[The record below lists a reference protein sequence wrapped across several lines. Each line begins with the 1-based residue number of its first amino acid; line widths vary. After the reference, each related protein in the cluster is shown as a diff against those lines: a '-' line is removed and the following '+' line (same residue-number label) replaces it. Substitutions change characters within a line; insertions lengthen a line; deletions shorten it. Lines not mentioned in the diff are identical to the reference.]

1 MKKIT
6 LLFASLCLLMQMGFA
21 QSRTVSGVVTAKE
34 DGFPVIGASI
44 LVKGTTTG
52 TITDIDGNYSIQ
64 VPEGGTLVFT
74 YVGMKKQELQ
84 PKSNVLNVVMV
95 SEAVAIEEV
104 VVTAMGVKQEKK
116 RMNFAV
122 QSLNADNL
130 IESRDANFVNS
141 LQGKIAGVSV
151 TSAGGSPN
159 SGSQMVIRG
168 ISSINPSQN
177 NEPLFIIDGMQVA
190 GGASKAADIN
200 PNDIENVTVLK
211 GAAASAL
218 YGQEAANGVV
228 MITTKAGQVG
238 KVKVTAGGSVQI
250 DNAVRIPRLQRIYA
264 PGSNGLYREQVTGG
278 RGPLIKE
285 GEPTY
290 DNVGDFLGTGV
301 YQKYDLSASG
311 GTEKFTGYASAS
323 YSNTKGIVQEDYLN
337 KIGVLLKG
345 SYTIKNVTLTAML
358 NITNN
363 ESRGF
368 GASMSSI
375 YSWPINDEMKN
386 YINEDGT
393 MHRLYIA
400 EEKQNSPV
408 NPYWAR
414 YKDYGKNESTR
425 NLMQGSV
432 SWKAFKNFD
441 ITGRISY
448 DQTNSSSHS
457 YSTPRWDESD
467 FTEAELE
474 KVPKSVFGS
483 YYYSQAKSKL
493 LNANAVATYKIEL
506 PKDFSID
513 LMAGAE
519 LKMSESVSSTIGG
532 RDFILPGEFYSQQNL
547 NPDEVINGDD
557 VTMYRRQK
565 RNFGFYGEARFD
577 YKGLAHISATIRNDH
592 SSTLDP
598 EHNSYVYPSVTAGII
613 WSEAFGSI
621 ANDWFSYGKLR
632 GNWAMVGKDAV
643 SYLFDRKY
651 KPFVTFPDGGYAID
665 PARSTAQGLRPEMTS
680 SWEIGMDL
688 RFFDSK
694 TKLDIAYYSTRV
706 DDQIV
711 NVRVSPASGY
721 ILQTRNEGS
730 VKNHGVEISLEQQI
744 MKTKDIEW
752 TAAANF
758 GLNRGTVLS
767 LPEQITE
774 LQGTQYTDMFPT
786 AYLHGSTT
794 AISGKDYLRTE
805 DGKIICTPEGTPV
818 IDPQKQKLIGN
829 REPDFLL
836 GVSTNFRWKDLSVGL
851 LLDGRCGGDVAN
863 ITARGLYSNGQHRD
877 LEFYRNRQIIFDG
890 VVQQADGTYVP
901 NTTPV
906 IFDEKFMNDYFV
918 AVSSNFIEDGSYIR
932 LSYVTLAYDFG
943 SLLKKTPITGLKLSV
958 TGRNLF
964 LLTHYSGN
972 DPQININTSSG
983 GTGGMGID
991 NYNVPTTRSF
1001 NFNLNISF

>member
-21 QSRTVSGVVTAKE
+21 QSKTVTGVVTAKE
-34 DGFPVIGASI
+34 DGFPIIGASI

-64 VPEGGTLVFT
+64 VPDGGTLVFT

-84 PKSNVLNVVMV
+84 PSSGVLNVVMI
-95 SEAVAIEEV
+95 SDAVAIEEV

-116 RMNFAV
+116 KMNFAV

-130 IESRDANFVNS
+130 IESKDANFVNS

-238 KVKVTAGGSVQI
+238 KVKVNASASVQI
-250 DNAVRIPRLQRIYA
+250 DNAVRVPKIQRTYA
-264 PGSNGLYREQVTGG
+264 PGSSGLYKEQTTGG
-278 RGPLIKE
+278 RGPLIQD
-285 GEPTY
+285 GEQTY
-290 DNVGDFLGTGV
+290 DNVGNFLGTGV

-311 GTEKFTGYASAS
+311 GTDHFTGYASAS
-323 YSNTKGIVQEDYLN
+323 YSNTKGIVPEDYLN
-337 KIGVLLKG
+337 KIGVMLKG
-345 SYTIKNVTLTAML
+345 TYTIKNVTMNAML

-363 ESRGF
+363 ASRGF

-375 YSWPINDEMKN
+375 YAWPINDDMSN
-386 YINEDGT
+386 YINADGT
-393 MHRLYIA
+393 MRRLYIA
-400 EEKQNSPV
+400 DEKQNSPV
-408 NPYWAR
+408 NPYWGR
-414 YKDYGKNESTR
+414 YMDYGKNESTR
-425 NLMQGSV
+425 NLIQGSI

-441 ITGRISY
+441 ITGRVSY
-448 DQTNSSSHS
+448 DQTNSSSNS

-467 FTEAELE
+467 FTAEELE
-474 KVPKSVFGS
+474 KIDKSVFGE
-483 YYYSQAKSKL
+483 YYYSQSKSKL

-519 LKMSESVSSTIGG
+519 LKMSESISSTLGG
-532 RDFILPGEFYSQQNL
+532 RDFVLPGEYYSQQNVS
-547 NPDEVINGDD
+547 EVINGND
-557 VTMYRRQK
+557 VTLYRREK
-565 RNFGFYGEARFD
+565 RNYGFYGEARFD
-577 YKGLAHISATIRNDH
+577 YKGLAHISGTVRNDH

-598 EHNSYVYPSVTAGII
+598 EHNSYVYPSVTAGLI

-621 ANDWFSYGKLR
+621 ANEWFSYGKLR

-651 KPFVTFPDGGYAID
+651 KTFTTFPDGGYAID

-680 SWEIGMDL
+680 SWEIGLDL
-688 RFFDSK
+688 RFFNSK
-694 TKLDIAYYSTRV
+694 TKLDVAYYSTQV

-744 MKTKDIEW
+744 MKTKNIEW
-752 TAAANF
+752 TASANF

-786 AYLHGSTT
+786 AYLGGSTT
-794 AISGKDYLRTE
+794 AISGKDYLRTN
-805 DGKIICTPEGTPV
+805 DGQIICSADGTPM

-836 GVSTNFRWKDLSVGL
+836 GVSTNFRWKDLSIGL
-851 LLDGRCGGDVAN
+851 LLDGRCGGDVMN
-863 ITARGLYSNGQHRD
+863 ITSRGLYSNGQHRS

-890 VVQQADGTYVP
+890 VVQQGDGTYVP

-906 IFDEKFMNDYFV
+906 IFDQKFINDYFY

-932 LSYVTLAYDFG
+932 LSYVTIAYDFG
-943 SLLKKTPITGLKLSV
+943 SFLKKTPITGLKLSV